1 MQDWADRLDLLERGE
16 VKTAGKHLTILI
28 DGIPALGERPKVSG
42 ESVVN
47 PWLGQKHGKGG

>member
-1 MQDWADRLDLLERGE
+1 LI
-16 VKTAGKHLTILI
+16 AGLILI